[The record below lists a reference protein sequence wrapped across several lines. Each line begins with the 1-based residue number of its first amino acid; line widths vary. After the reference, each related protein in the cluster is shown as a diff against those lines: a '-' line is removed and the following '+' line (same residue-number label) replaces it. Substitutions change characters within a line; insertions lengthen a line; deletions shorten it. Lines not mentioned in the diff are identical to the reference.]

1 MYAVIYGILVA
12 LLLRYGFLAVLVC
25 IFVTDLMIALVFTPD
40 FTAWYGS
47 TSLLTILSLIAL
59 ALYAFRTATAGKP
72 LFAGLLD
79 R

>member
-1 MYAVIYGILVA
+1 
-12 LLLRYGFLAVLVC
+12 LRYGFLAVMVC